1 MTNAKH
7 VALMH
12 DDLLGVST
20 QRMTGRIRCRAI
32 IGADHMVAIVFQPF
46 VAILTVLATI
56 DNAADTNQ
64 ITRLETG
71 YTLPHRRHTADN
83 LMPRHARVRSE
94 EHTSDI
100 QSLIPNS

>member
-1 MTNAKH
+1 
-7 VALMH
+7 
-12 DDLLGVST
+12 
-20 QRMTGRIRCRAI
+20 MTGRIRCRAI

-64 ITRLETG
+64 ITRLEAG

-83 LMPRHARVRSE
+83 LMPRHARVYGPSPFGPHRINAEVATAAIGNANLNAVS
-94 EHTSDI
+94 TR
-100 QSLIPNS
+100 PPP